1 MVSEFSEWSDFTF
14 TVFARSGGTGRWAP
28 RKFGRLRV
36 KFINLLT
43 LTISEFSNMTNG
55 KDEINSRDPENFI
68 FCIYW
73 TRMQDDRIAIIA
85 KSLFVR
91 QIYASLTR
99 KLLSNLFKVTLG
111 QKLRKWSDYAKSKI
125 NDMIFT
131 ETTRQCKQYT
141 TPPLWEL
148 KFLYDYKIQNVR
160 KRLKVSMLNGAM
172 GIFFYHYFWIRMT
185 NSQSVL

>member
-1 MVSEFSEWSDFTF
+1 MKLILGIPKTSYF
-14 TVFARSGGTGRWAP
+14 VFIERECRMIALRSSQRA
-28 RKFGRLRV
+28 F
-36 KFINLLT
+36 
-43 LTISEFSNMTNG
+43 
-55 KDEINSRDPENFI
+55 
-68 FCIYW
+68 
-73 TRMQDDRIAIIA
+73 
-85 KSLFVR
+85 FVR

-172 GIFFYHYFWIRMT
+172 GIFFYHYFSIRLT